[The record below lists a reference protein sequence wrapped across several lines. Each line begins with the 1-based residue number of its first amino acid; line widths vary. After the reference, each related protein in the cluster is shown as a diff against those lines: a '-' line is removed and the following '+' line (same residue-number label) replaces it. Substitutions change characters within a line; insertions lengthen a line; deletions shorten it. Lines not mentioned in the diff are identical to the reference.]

1 MESACQHAHSHRRE
15 RVSVSIEITG
25 LNKRQRAIADVLW
38 MMNTKAD
45 ALRFIASLEP
55 QTRRDAET
63 VIEMMQLAVI
73 DECESIDDL
82 VKSEI
87 DRIKNI

>member
-1 MESACQHAHSHRRE
+1 M
-15 RVSVSIEITG
+15 SIQIEG

-38 MMNTKAD
+38 MMQTKAD

-73 DECESIDDL
+73 DECESIDDS
-82 VKSEI
+82 VKLML
-87 DRIKNI
+87 DNLK

>member
-1 MESACQHAHSHRRE
+1 VESACQYAYPGGRKGHG
-15 RVSVSIEITG
+15 VSIEITG

-38 MMNTKAD
+38 MMQTKED
-45 ALRFIASLEP
+45 ALRFIGSLEP

-73 DECESIDDL
+73 DECDSIDDS
-82 VKSEI
+82 VKLML
-87 DRIKNI
+87 DNLK

>member
-1 MESACQHAHSHRRE
+1 M
-15 RVSVSIEITG
+15 SIQIEG

-38 MMNTKAD
+38 LMNSKAD

-55 QTRRDAET
+55 TTRRDAET

-73 DECESIDDL
+73 DECDSIDDS
-82 VKSEI
+82 VKLML
-87 DRIKNI
+87 DNLK

>member
-1 MESACQHAHSHRRE
+1 M
-15 RVSVSIEITG
+15 SIQIAG

-38 MMNTKAD
+38 MMNSKDD

-55 QTRRDAET
+55 KTRRDAET

-73 DECESIDDL
+73 DECDSIDES
-82 VKSEI
+82 VKSLI
-87 DRIKNI
+87 DNLK

>member
-1 MESACQHAHSHRRE
+1 M
-15 RVSVSIEITG
+15 SIQIEG

-38 MMNTKAD
+38 MMNTRAD

-73 DECESIDDL
+73 DECESIDDS
-82 VKSEI
+82 VKLML
-87 DRIKNI
+87 DNLK

>member
-1 MESACQHAHSHRRE
+1 M
-15 RVSVSIEITG
+15 SIQIEG

-38 MMNTKAD
+38 LMNSKAD

-55 QTRRDAET
+55 ATRQDAET

-73 DECESIDDL
+73 DECETIDDS
-82 VKSEI
+82 VKLML
-87 DRIKNI
+87 DNLK